1 MKIYFKTIITYETCY
16 NGVVNNKLIKR
27 QKGDIMT
34 EHNSVILQIKSLFNT
49 FNATD
54 KKIAEYIFEYPKDLI
69 NSTISQVSESTE
81 VSEAT
86 IFRFCKKI
94 GFKGF
99 QDLKIALALE
109 FDDGVEHYA
118 DEKIS
123 VDDDQKTTI
132 AKVFNANVNA
142 INDTFHSL
150 NMDDFEKAISMI
162 LNAREIVF
170 VGSGGSS
177 VVASDAHHKFIRT
190 GLKVSTYSDY
200 HLQLMALSQLSED
213 DLVIVISH
221 TGSNLNMLSLLDV
234 ALDNNVK
241 TIGITSYKKSPI
253 NDKVDVALNAVS
265 QETKYQFEAFAS
277 RISHL
282 SIIDAL
288 YISVRLQ
295 RKEETDEAINKMRHA
310 ISETRM

>member
-1 MKIYFKTIITYETCY
+1 
-16 NGVVNNKLIKR
+16 
-27 QKGDIMT
+27 MT
-34 EHNSVILQIKSLFNT
+34 PKNSVLLQIKSLFNT
-49 FNATD
+49 FNKTD
-54 KKIAEYIFEYPKDLI
+54 KKIAEYIFENPKSLI

-109 FDDGVEHYA
+109 FDDGIEHYA
-118 DEKIS
+118 DEKINPE
-123 VDDDQKTTI
+123 DNQKTLI
-132 AKVFNANVNA
+132 SKVFNANINA
-142 INDTFHSL
+142 INDTL
-150 NMDDFEKAISMI
+150 QAMDMNAFECAVNLM
-162 LNAREIVF
+162 LEAREIVF
-170 VGSGGSS
+170 VGSGGSG

-190 GLKVSTYSDY
+190 GLRVNTYSDY
-200 HLQLMALSQLSED
+200 HLQLMALSQLTED
-213 DLVIVISH
+213 DVVIVISH
-221 TGSNLNMLSLLDV
+221 TGSNLNMLSLLEV
-234 ALDNNVK
+234 AKQNKVK
-241 TIGITSYKKSPI
+241 TIGITSYKRSPI
-253 NDKVDVALNAVS
+253 NDAVDVSLNAVS

-288 YISVRLQ
+288 YIAVRVK
-295 RKEETDEAINKMRHA
+295 RKDETDQSIKKMRNA